1 MEADAMRNHR
11 LVDLPTKGAVFE
23 TSRPVR
29 TGDIDVSGTLRLDGV
44 ARYLQDIGFDDLD
57 ASGAA
62 AAHPVWVV
70 RRTVIDVIR
79 PVSWP
84 ARVRM
89 RRWCSGLSSRWCT
102 MRVRIESDGG
112 GLIETEGFWINLNP
126 VNGMPSRIEESFMA
140 GLGSTANDH
149 RLKWKPWHTAHPG
162 DGEETTFV
170 LRSSDID
177 PFNHVN
183 NATYWQPVEDL
194 IRDWAGPRNPL
205 PYRAILEYR
214 SPITAGNDVTVRYHS
229 SGESLSSWF
238 LVSGSVCASAYVT
251 AIEV

>member
-11 LVDLPTKGAVFE
+11 LVDLPTNGAVFE

-29 TGDIDVSGTLRLDGV
+29 TGDIDVSGTVRLDGV

-112 GLIETEGFWINLNP
+112 GLGGELCRHG
-126 VNGMPSRIEESFMA
+126 A
-140 GLGSTANDH
+140 GAAAAAD
-149 RLKWKPWHTAHPG
+149 
-162 DGEETTFV
+162 
-170 LRSSDID
+170 
-177 PFNHVN
+177 
-183 NATYWQPVEDL
+183 
-194 IRDWAGPRNPL
+194 
-205 PYRAILEYR
+205 
-214 SPITAGNDVTVRYHS
+214 
-229 SGESLSSWF
+229 
-238 LVSGSVCASAYVT
+238 
-251 AIEV
+251 